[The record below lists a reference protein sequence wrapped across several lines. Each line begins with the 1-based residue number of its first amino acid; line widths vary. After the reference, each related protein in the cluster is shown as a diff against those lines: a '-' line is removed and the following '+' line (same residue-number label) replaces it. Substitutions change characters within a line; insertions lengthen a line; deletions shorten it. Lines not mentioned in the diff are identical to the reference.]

1 MDLRDR
7 ILLDTMDDWY
17 IGSQQI
23 FISQIHPQKTAISF
37 KIPFSVN
44 DSSNLLDDWR
54 PGIFQTSFAD
64 IPDLHHIGAAF
75 IDAAWPFDLDDLVS
89 IDIFVDGSV
98 ASNLDEGPVAGFA
111 IVVVG
116 NLNGSYNT
124 GYCMIGYTCGTVC
137 TDPQEQAWME
147 SDFPS
152 SIEAERCGV
161 CIGLLW
167 ALQNPH
173 DTGIPIHLHFDCTS
187 AGFAADGSW
196 KLSAHSLS
204 SLMTRAIGQCAQ
216 EVLGSNITFSH
227 IPAHAGIPGNEI
239 ADSIAKAAAKQLLP
253 SYTNQLD
260 LRGMINA
267 VKEHG
272 PYLWLGL
279 GGLLQR
285 RDLPPN
291 LDEGLIVHP
300 ENLELNGETFVP
312 STRVDHGDTSEHWMM
327 FNVCTI
333 NVRSLFEDQNNRTNN
348 RRFLEKGKYLA
359 EQLSWHNY
367 SIVGLQETCSKHQ
380 GTSQI
385 GEYVRFCGGCD
396 DKGQLGCEIWIANKV
411 GGTSISAAD
420 CVTLHH
426 DPRRLI
432 IRLQTI
438 SLDLCLYALH
448 APHTGWSTD
457 GIHEW
462 WKDTLRIC
470 SLFREG
476 DPLFFIDSNAQIP
489 FALDPH
495 CGDHGSGHSSTNTD
509 QLLRLCQ
516 TLSLW
521 IPSTFESIHPGPTGT
536 WRHPTGSW
544 HRIDY
549 ILAPLLWK
557 DAITWSWVDDGIDL
571 NQATKDHL
579 AVGCQISLLGQRRQ
593 SRQHTFDLRQ
603 LRELHYQKEVENY
616 LRNGEAIP
624 WETNVH
630 EHAQIVR
637 DRIQEALQ
645 HCLPSRRQ
653 RPRSSYISDQSWGLR
668 RQKKECKQRLCRMEE
683 LLCTTWILWA
693 FSSWRF
699 SEPLA
704 AAYRPHLK
712 WLVSYD
718 TFGARVRIVIRQ
730 LTAQLKESLHQDRK
744 NYVDHCAQQCA
755 ILPLHEAFAQL
766 RKIGIGSSFR
776 KRGSQPLPCFRDR
789 DGELATSVSATAE
802 CWRQHCAT
810 LEAGEIVTEQQLM
823 WWIQQTNGHRYNHQL
838 EVGQIPSLCDLE
850 HHLRKMKPGK
860 AMGNDGVSSDVCH
873 YCPAGVGRLLWPLL
887 LKEATTLCEPLDH
900 KGGRLVH
907 AYKGRGP
914 KDDPASYRG
923 LMITSVLGKAIRSAF
938 REKFLPCYRKHVG
951 DLHYSA
957 RAAGHVGQAS
967 MTLQLF
973 CRLAQRVGQSC
984 GMIFLDVRAAY
995 YSVCRELA
1003 TGFDGTDSQIAH
1015 IFKHFQLPPD
1025 TMQQLLS
1032 LLDGPSAMDQVGA
1045 DPLHRSLLLE
1055 LSTGTWFTV
1064 GGTSTITQTHGGSRP
1079 GDGLAD
1085 LLFGYIFNRL
1095 LKQLKAQL
1103 TEQGLW
1109 EDTAHELPQP
1119 RTELWYNPVD
1129 PEAVMLSG
1137 QTI

>member
-1 MDLRDR
+1 MQAARSDDWNDSFAYLPPPGNGPPEIFNLDSDDESMADHPDQRVNISIETALKEPRPQIVDLRDC

-137 TDPQEQAWME
+137 TDPQEQAWMG

-216 EVLGSNITFSH
+216 EVLGPNITFSH

-300 ENLELNGETFVP
+300 ENLVLNGETFVP

-411 GGTSISAAD
+411 GGTPISAAD

-509 QLLRLCQ
+509 QLLWLCQ
-516 TLSLW
+516 TLRLW

-571 NQATKDHL
+571 NWQWAVKSLSSGRGDSRDNTPLTYDSLGNSTTRRRSRTTFETEKQSPGRPMYTNMHRSSGIGYKRHYNIVYQADDKDLAAPISLINHGDYGDRKRNTNNDSAGWKSFYVPPGFFGLL
-579 AVGCQISLLGQRRQ
+579 AVG
-593 SRQHTFDLRQ
+593 D
-603 LRELHYQKEVENY
+603 
-616 LRNGEAIP
+616 
-624 WETNVH
+624 
-630 EHAQIVR
+630 
-637 DRIQEALQ
+637 
-645 HCLPSRRQ
+645 
-653 RPRSSYISDQSWGLR
+653 
-668 RQKKECKQRLCRMEE
+668 
-683 LLCTTWILWA
+683 
-693 FSSWRF
+693 
-699 SEPLA
+699 
-704 AAYRPHLK
+704 
-712 WLVSYD
+712 
-718 TFGARVRIVIRQ
+718 
-730 LTAQLKESLHQDRK
+730 
-744 NYVDHCAQQCA
+744 
-755 ILPLHEAFAQL
+755 
-766 RKIGIGSSFR
+766 
-776 KRGSQPLPCFRDR
+776 
-789 DGELATSVSATAE
+789 SV
-802 CWRQHCAT
+802 
-810 LEAGEIVTEQQLM
+810 
-823 WWIQQTNGHRYNHQL
+823 
-838 EVGQIPSLCDLE
+838 
-850 HHLRKMKPGK
+850 
-860 AMGNDGVSSDVCH
+860 
-873 YCPAGVGRLLWPLL
+873 
-887 LKEATTLCEPLDH
+887 
-900 KGGRLVH
+900 
-907 AYKGRGP
+907 
-914 KDDPASYRG
+914 
-923 LMITSVLGKAIRSAF
+923 
-938 REKFLPCYRKHVG
+938 
-951 DLHYSA
+951 
-957 RAAGHVGQAS
+957 
-967 MTLQLF
+967 
-973 CRLAQRVGQSC
+973 
-984 GMIFLDVRAAY
+984 
-995 YSVCRELA
+995 
-1003 TGFDGTDSQIAH
+1003 
-1015 IFKHFQLPPD
+1015 
-1025 TMQQLLS
+1025 
-1032 LLDGPSAMDQVGA
+1032 
-1045 DPLHRSLLLE
+1045 SLLLQH
-1055 LSTGTWFTV
+1055 TDH
-1064 GGTSTITQTHGGSRP
+1064 I
-1079 GDGLAD
+1079 
-1085 LLFGYIFNRL
+1085 
-1095 LKQLKAQL
+1095 
-1103 TEQGLW
+1103 
-1109 EDTAHELPQP
+1109 
-1119 RTELWYNPVD
+1119 
-1129 PEAVMLSG
+1129 
-1137 QTI
+1137 